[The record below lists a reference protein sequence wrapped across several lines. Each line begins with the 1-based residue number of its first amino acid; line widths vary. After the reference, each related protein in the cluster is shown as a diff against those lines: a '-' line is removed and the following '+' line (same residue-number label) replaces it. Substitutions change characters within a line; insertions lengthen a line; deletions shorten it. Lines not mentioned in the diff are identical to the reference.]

1 MAGPFQN
8 IELDGGQTAA
18 LYLLRYDEEG
28 RLRSPQ
34 AESEVKNQ
42 LTSVTDVYLFAHGWN
57 NVFAQALDRY
67 HGFATGYIAQGTQFD
82 IQPPEGSTPLLVGI
96 IWPSTS
102 FVMPWEAGPVIA
114 GAPDP
119 DGREAAEQEEM
130 LGLVTESLSADDDA
144 AFVSAVDGQ
153 TSVDAVIA
161 RRLAEIVLNSLRT
174 GLDPDDASP
183 PPDPGELLDVWSAL
197 RGGNVP
203 GPTPG
208 TTFGTIGSGPSSGAP
223 GAAALSYDPRDLLR
237 IASVWKM
244 KARAGAV
251 GTHGVGPL
259 VEHIL
264 RESGVRLHLIGHS
277 FGARLV
283 LSALTASSAERKAH
297 AMLLLQP
304 AINRWCFAPTI
315 ENTGR
320 SGGYRTVP
328 AKLERP
334 LLTTFSA
341 HDEPLTK
348 FFHLAMRG
356 SQLGEPKTA
365 AVGNTHLYGALGGY
379 GPAGLDGDAVVQ
391 DAIVPGAARY
401 PLDGQARVIAVNGA
415 VTVTVGG
422 TAIPAIGGHSDIS
435 NPVTWWA
442 LHDLTRPD

>member
-1 MAGPFQN
+1 MAGPFQI
-8 IELDGGQTAA
+8 IELDGGRTAP
-18 LYLLRYDEEG
+18 LYLLRYDEKG

-34 AESEVKNQ
+34 AEKEVKEQ
-42 LTSVTDVYLFAHGWN
+42 LASVTDVYLFAHGWN

-67 HGFATGYIAQGTQFD
+67 NGFASGYIEQGTQFQ
-82 IQPPEGSTPLLVGI
+82 IPAPENSKPLLVGV

-102 FVMPWEAGPVIA
+102 FVMPWEAGPDIA
-114 GAPDP
+114 GPPDP

-130 LGLVTESLSADDDA
+130 LGLATESLSSQDDE
-144 AFVSAVDGQ
+144 AFVNAVDGQ
-153 TSVDAVIA
+153 TSVDPVTA
-161 RRLAEIVLNSLRT
+161 RRLAEIVLNALRT
-174 GLDPDDASP
+174 GPDPDDASP
-183 PPDPGELLDVWSAL
+183 PPDPDELLRAWSAL
-197 RGGNVP
+197 RGGNAPP
-203 GPTPG
+203 GPAAG
-208 TTFGTIGSGPSSGAP
+208 TTFGTIGSGPSPGAP
-223 GAAALSYDPRDLLR
+223 DSAALSFDPRGLLR

-264 RESGVRLHLIGHS
+264 RHSDVRLHLIGHS
-277 FGARLV
+277 FGARVV

-304 AINRWCFAPTI
+304 AVNRWCFAPSI

-356 SQLGEPKTA
+356 SHLGEPQTA

-379 GPAGLDGDAVVQ
+379 GPAGLDGNCVERDAV
-391 DAIVPGAARY
+391 VPGAARY
-401 PLDGQARVIAVNGA
+401 LLDGGPARVVAVNGSVAVNGA
-415 VTVTVGG
+415 
-422 TAIPAIGGHSDIS
+422 PAIGGHSDIS

-442 LHDLTRPD
+442 LHDLTRLD